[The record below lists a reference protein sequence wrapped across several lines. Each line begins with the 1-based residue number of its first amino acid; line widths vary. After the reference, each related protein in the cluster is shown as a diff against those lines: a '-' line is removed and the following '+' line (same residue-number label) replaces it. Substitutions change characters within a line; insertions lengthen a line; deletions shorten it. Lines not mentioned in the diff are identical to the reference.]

1 MKRLLAVAVI
11 AAFAAAV
18 AATAVGSAKSA
29 PATRHAQ
36 LVFGYISPGPDT
48 WYQRDVDGFKYAAAK
63 YGVKVVVLNSQYDQ
77 QKELANIQSLVNQGV
92 DGISMF
98 SFDTNGAIRTA
109 QQGLKAHIP
118 VVLTDDVGHAFQS
131 GAKLAA
137 EIDFNWAKI
146 GSSYA
151 DYMAKTWP
159 GQNFAML
166 AGNYQAP
173 PTQILDKAL
182 QARAKQLGKNKLV
195 YIQQTMYNP
204 ATAVNLASD
213 LVASG
218 KKFGPLFVMN
228 DDMGAAVA
236 RFLKGKGLLNNPI
249 HLMTENG
256 SPVGLQMLKNG
267 ELKYSVS
274 SSPGWEGMVAFL
286 ALYQAAKG
294 RISATGNAHYML
306 PVIPITPETSDNPMS
321 VVPWVPGQVH
331 WTLTQKYFPQLL
343 KK

>member
-1 MKRLLAVAVI
+1 MKRLSMFAALAVAV
-11 AAFAAAV
+11 AAV
-18 AATAVGSAKSA
+18 AATATTPAKSA
-29 PATRHAQ
+29 PTKAHSQ

-92 DGISMF
+92 NGISMF
-98 SFDTNGAIRTA
+98 SFNTNGAIQTA

-118 VVLTDDVGHAFQS
+118 VVLTDDVGHAIKS
-131 GAKLAA
+131 GAKVAA
-137 EIDFNWAKI
+137 SIDFNWSGI
-146 GSSYA
+146 GKSYA

-159 GQNFAML
+159 GENFAMP

-182 QARAKQLGKNKLV
+182 QAEAKKLGSNKLV

-204 ATAVNLASD
+204 ATAVNLATD
-213 LVASG
+213 LVSSG

-267 ELKYSVS
+267 QLKYSVS

-294 RISATGNAHYML
+294 RISATGNAQYML
-306 PVIPITPETSDNPMS
+306 PVIPITPESGGNPLS

-331 WTLTQKYFPQLL
+331 WTLTKKYFPQLL
-343 KK
+343 KR